1 MGGFLEWSE
10 PRPGSPSLSHLEG
23 WFFLSAALLLVSGG
37 AKLADPVP
45 TSGAL
50 RVAGLASG
58 SGVVYTLAVAEIAT
72 GASSLLA
79 GGALAGWALA
89 ALYGSFGLFVA
100 YALHRHIPISS
111 CGCFGK
117 VDTPPSFMHLILNF
131 GGLVGGVWAAVTS
144 GPSLISVLAE
154 QPLAGV
160 PYLAFVAAGT
170 YAAYLLLT
178 ILPVLSQPQMA
189 GHASDHQTGRATS
202 GIAR

>member
-1 MGGFLEWSE
+1 
-10 PRPGSPSLSHLEG
+10 
-23 WFFLSAALLLVSGG
+23 
-37 AKLADPVP
+37 
-45 TSGAL
+45 
-50 RVAGLASG
+50 
-58 SGVVYTLAVAEIAT
+58 
-72 GASSLLA
+72 
-79 GGALAGWALA
+79 
-89 ALYGSFGLFVA
+89 
-100 YALHRHIPISS
+100 
-111 CGCFGK
+111 
-117 VDTPPSFMHLILNF
+117 MHLILNF

-144 GPSLISVLAE
+144 GPSLISVLAD